1 MNLLRRT
8 LLSLLAPCLF
18 LAVNAA
24 AQPAYTLHSPDRKIE
39 VRIRAAGRIQYDVLF
54 NGKIL
59 LQDSAASI
67 RIDQSTLG
75 RDVKVK
81 SAKERSVDQMLD
93 PPVRQK
99 FARIRDHYNELRI
112 DTEDGLAVTF
122 RAYNEGVAY
131 RLETALPKAQVKVY
145 GEEAALP
152 FRRRSHRLLSRRG
165 ELLLAQ

>member
-1 MNLLRRT
+1 M
-8 LLSLLAPCLF
+8 
-18 LAVNAA
+18 
-24 AQPAYTLHSPDRKIE
+24 
-39 VRIRAAGRIQYDVLF
+39 
-54 NGKIL
+54 
-59 LQDSAASI
+59 
-67 RIDQSTLG
+67 
-75 RDVKVK
+75 KVK

-152 FRRRSHRLLSRRG
+152 FRRRSHGLLSRRG